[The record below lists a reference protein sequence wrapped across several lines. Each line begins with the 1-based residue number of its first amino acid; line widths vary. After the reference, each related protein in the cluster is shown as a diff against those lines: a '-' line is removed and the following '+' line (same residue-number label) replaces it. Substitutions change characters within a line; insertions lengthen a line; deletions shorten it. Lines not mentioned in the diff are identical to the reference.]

1 MTLLSRARAFVLSQN
16 DPEAAR
22 QPGRLRV
29 GLMRFLLVA
38 MAACLLMLFSPLAA
52 TGRVGLYLMH
62 LPLFALPVA
71 MAWQAPA
78 LCRHPKAARALL
90 IGYAGVIYAVQL
102 LVGGVAQG
110 FFLPA
115 GCVFA
120 PSAAFLALPPARTDK
135 RPAAALAQD
144 ARSYYVLSLLL
155 AAAAEIMILGT
166 SPAICAL
173 AYLGAIVLGFTL
185 YTILSSMFTQTNTA
199 LESAQQLRDSLR
211 ETQESLQQAA
221 RTKDDFLANMSHE
234 IRTPMHAISGMAD
247 MLLLSDQL
255 GIAERT
261 QAENIKLASQN
272 LLSLIG
278 DILDISKI
286 RVGKLELYEER
297 YDFPSL
303 LADVT
308 SVIYMRAQERGL
320 LFLPDIDPDIP
331 KEMQGDSMRIRQ
343 VLLNLLGNAVKFT
356 EEGSVRLIVRRLY
369 REGDLALRFE
379 VSDTGCG
386 IAKEDMK
393 HLYGIFEQ
401 LSTTWTHNREGT
413 GLGLAISRSLVEL
426 MGGELQ
432 VESTLGRGT
441 TFSFEIEQKIL
452 QDTPVAQVEDARL
465 KQLLVC
471 TDDALFAEA
480 AIQMAARLKVKAAR
494 GAPQDAAAYTHMLVD
509 LSGES
514 AYAWVRTPTPP
525 TCRRTLLMTPA
536 TSLTAYI
543 RPSDCV
549 IFHPLH
555 AIALAS
561 ALSDHGTR
569 HQAQTQRAM
578 QAGIFKTQGVR
589 VLVVDDNGVA
599 QMVVAN
605 LLSRY
610 GIATDC
616 VQSGRAAISA
626 LENAAYDIVFLDHVM
641 PGMDGVD
648 TARAIRQ
655 MGGRFKQQ
663 VVIMLSANVMP
674 ESRRAFLEAGVN
686 DTLAKPIELHS
697 LSRLLHQYLPPEKQV
712 IERESEH
719 SDMRA
724 ALAPLLDLPFKGI
737 DEAVARGPAKRERLI
752 ASVARAGRR
761 LPEHLQSLREAS
773 RDRLAVRS
781 ILPVLRCVQAELA
794 RIGDSALGAQVRL
807 LTLQA
812 GDGAFEGV
820 REALPRVCEQLDALC
835 ERLNACIED
844 MHLPVHA
851 ETHDLALN
859 VREYMMLYDLPRARE
874 TVDQLLSEGGEL
886 VRPCAQALS
895 TALAE
900 CDWTGA
906 DTCLQQMLALLFD
919 GAADEG
925 EE

>member
-1 MTLLSRARAFVLSQN
+1 MTLFSRARAFVLSQN

-29 GLMRFLLVA
+29 GWLRFLLVA
-38 MAACLLMLFSPLAA
+38 MAACMLMLFSPLAA
-52 TGRVGLYLMH
+52 SGRVQLYVLH
-62 LPLFALPVA
+62 LPLFALPVVL
-71 MAWQAPA
+71 AWQAPA
-78 LCRHPKAARALL
+78 LCRHPGAARVLL
-90 IGYAGVIYAVQL
+90 IGYAGAIYVVQL
-102 LVGGVAQG
+102 LLGGVGKG

-120 PSAAFLALPPARTDK
+120 PAASFLALPPARTDR
-135 RPAAALAQD
+135 RPAAAIAAD
-144 ARSYYVLSLLL
+144 ARSYFVLSLLL
-155 AAAAEIMILGT
+155 AAAAEIILLGT
-166 SPAICAL
+166 SPVICAL
-173 AYLGAIVLGFTL
+173 SYLGAIVLGFTL
-185 YTILSSMFTQTNTA
+185 YTTISSMFTQTNTA

-211 ETQESLQQAA
+211 ETQENLEQAA

-247 MLLLSDQL
+247 MMLLSDQL

-308 SVIYMRAQERGL
+308 SIIYMRAQERGL

-356 EEGSVRLIVRRLY
+356 DEGCVRLNVRRLY

-379 VSDTGCG
+379 VADTGCG

-401 LSTTWTHNREGT
+401 LSTTRSHNREGT

-432 VESTLGRGT
+432 VESTLGKGT

-452 QDTPVAQVEDARL
+452 QDTPVAQVEGARL
-465 KQLLVC
+465 KQLIVC

-480 AIQMAARLKVKAAR
+480 VVQMAARLKVKAVR
-494 GAPQDAAAYTHMLVD
+494 GTPQDAAAYTHMLVD

-555 AIALAS
+555 TLALAS
-561 ALSDHGTR
+561 ALSDHQTSR
-569 HQAQTQRAM
+569 QAQTQHAL

-589 VLVVDDNGVA
+589 VLVVDDNGVS
-599 QMVVAN
+599 QMVISN

-610 GIATDC
+610 GIASDC
-616 VQSGRAAISA
+616 VQSGRSAINA

-655 MGGRFKQQ
+655 MGERFKQQ

-674 ESRRAFLEAGVN
+674 ESRRMFLAAGVN

-712 IERESEH
+712 VEQETEQ
-719 SDMRA
+719 SDMKA
-724 ALAPLLDLPFKGI
+724 ALAPLLALPFEGI
-737 DEAVARGPAKRERLI
+737 DEAIARGLSARERLI
-752 ASVARAGRR
+752 AAVARADRR
-761 LPEHLQSLREAS
+761 LPDHLAGLREAS
-773 RDRLAVRS
+773 RDRLAVGAV
-781 ILPVLRCVQAELA
+781 LPVLRCVQAELA
-794 RIGDSALGAQVRL
+794 RIGPSALDAQLRL
-807 LTLQA
+807 LILQA
-812 GDGAFEGV
+812 RDGAFEGV
-820 REALPRVCEQLDALC
+820 REALPRVCAQLDALC
-835 ERLNACIED
+835 AQLHACISD
-844 MHLPVHA
+844 MNLPMRT
-851 ETHDLALN
+851 ETQDLALN
-859 VREYMMLYDLPRARE
+859 VQEYMMLYDLPRAKE
-874 TVDQLLSEGGEL
+874 AAAQILSEGGDP
-886 VRPCAQALS
+886 VRPCAKALS
-895 TALAE
+895 AALAE
-900 CDWTGA
+900 CDWAGA
-906 DTCLQQMLALLFD
+906 GTCLEQMLALLF
-919 GAADEG
+919 GSAADEG